1 MQTRRF
7 HAFFDK
13 SDLIRFLTELQR
25 VQKIYYVPTYSDSNS
40 EMFDDLVSLSW
51 LGINTTGDN
60 TTRTRRFLIFPSD
73 VRCARKI
80 IDSHENNEIHTRWMA
95 SFDDNSSCV
104 MIQPSGV
111 FQDNVIFPTII
122 STMCYD
128 DSVSKKLYDKIKR
141 LAAKNSAKSVN
152 GWYIGYSAYEQKS
165 SFRFCP
171 INVRA
176 PLEYDL
182 KVE

>member
-1 MQTRRF
+1 MQTRSF

-25 VQKIYYVPTYSDSNS
+25 VQKVYYVPTYSDSNS
-40 EMFDDLVSLSW
+40 EMFEDLVLLSW

-60 TTRTRRFLIFPSD
+60 TTGTRQFLIFPSD

-80 IDSHENNEIHTRWMA
+80 IDSHENNQIHTRWMA
-95 SFDDNSSCV
+95 SFDGNSSCV
-104 MIQPSGV
+104 MIQPGGV
-111 FQDNVIFPTII
+111 YQDNVIFPTII

-128 DSVSKKLYDKIKR
+128 DPVSKKLYDKIKR
-141 LAAKNSAKSVN
+141 SAAKNSDKTVN
-152 GWYIGYSAYEQKS
+152 GWYIGYSAYEHRN

-171 INVRA
+171 INVHA